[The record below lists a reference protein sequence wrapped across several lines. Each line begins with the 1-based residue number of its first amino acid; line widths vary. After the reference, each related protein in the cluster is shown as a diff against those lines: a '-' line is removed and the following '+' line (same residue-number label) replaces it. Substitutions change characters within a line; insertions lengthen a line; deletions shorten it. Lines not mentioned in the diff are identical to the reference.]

1 MLNTIYTIDKI
12 KDIVKPIADKYN
24 VQSIYLFGSYARGE
38 ANENSDLDFLVFGG
52 DKFKLTNIF
61 SLAEDLRSAFQ
72 CRVDVFEI
80 SEINTDSDFYS
91 TIMNER
97 LNVA

>member
-1 MLNTIYTIDKI
+1 MTDTIYSIEKI
-12 KDIVKPIADKYN
+12 KAIVKPIADKYH
-24 VQSIYLFGSYARGE
+24 VQSIYLFGSYARGD
-38 ANENSDLDFLVFGG
+38 ATENSDLDFLVFGG

-61 SLAEDLRSAFQ
+61 ALAEDLRSAFQ
-72 CRVDVFEI
+72 RQVDVFEI
-80 SEINTDSDFYS
+80 SEINTHSDFYS

>member
-1 MLNTIYTIDKI
+1 MPNVIYTMEQI
-12 KDIVKPIADKYN
+12 KDIVKPIANKYN
-24 VQSIYLFGSYARGE
+24 VESIYLFGSYARGD
-38 ANENSDLDFLVFGG
+38 ATGDSDLDFLVFGG

-61 SLAEDLRSAFQ
+61 ALAEELRIAFQ
-72 CRVDVFEI
+72 RQVDVFEI
-80 SEINTDSDFYS
+80 SEINIDSDFYS

>member
-1 MLNTIYTIDKI
+1 MSENKI
-12 KDIVKPIADKYN
+12 KDERF
-24 VQSIYLFGSYARGE
+24 Q
-38 ANENSDLDFLVFGG
+38 FLVDMG
-52 DKFKLTNIF
+52 
-61 SLAEDLRSAFQ
+61 
-72 CRVDVFEI
+72 FEI

>member
-1 MLNTIYTIDKI
+1 MPCKTILLPCLI
-12 KDIVKPIADKYN
+12 
-24 VQSIYLFGSYARGE
+24 LFGSYARGE

-61 SLAEDLRSAFQ
+61 ALAEDLRMAFQ
-72 CRVDVFEI
+72 RQVDVFEI
-80 SEINTDSDFYS
+80 TEINTNSDFYA
-91 TIMNER
+91 TIMNEW

>member
-1 MLNTIYTIDKI
+1 MFDTIYTIEEI
-12 KDIVKPIADKYN
+12 KDVVAPIANKYN
-24 VQSIYLFGSYARGE
+24 VQSIYLFGSYARRE
-38 ANENSDLDFLVFGG
+38 ATEDSDLDFLVFGG
-52 DKFKLTNIF
+52 ENFKLTNIF
-61 SLAEDLRSAFQ
+61 ALAEDLRLAFQ
-72 CRVDVFEI
+72 RQVDVFEI

>member
-1 MLNTIYTIDKI
+1 MSNTIYTIENI
-12 KDIVKPIADKYN
+12 KDVVMPIANKYN

-52 DKFKLTNIF
+52 DNFKLTNIF
-61 SLAEDLRSAFQ
+61 ALAEDLRKAFKRQ
-72 CRVDVFEI
+72 VDVFEI
-80 SEINTDSDFYS
+80 SEINSDSDFYL

-97 LNVA
+97 LYVA

>member
-1 MLNTIYTIDKI
+1 MTNTIYTIDKI
-12 KDIVKPIADKYN
+12 KDIVKPIANKYN
-24 VQSIYLFGSYARGE
+24 VQSIYLFGSYARGD
-38 ANENSDLDFLVFGG
+38 ATENSDLDFLVFGG
-52 DKFKLTNIF
+52 DNFKLTNIF
-61 SLAEDLRSAFQ
+61 ALAEDLRLVFQ
-72 CRVDVFEI
+72 KQIDVFEI